1 MIMNKWCF
9 LVFICYGIVKSKKKK
24 FNKIVREDGVYV
36 IFFKKILIIKM
47 LVLFILEVILL
58 VL

>member
-1 MIMNKWCF
+1 MIMNKGCF
-9 LVFICYGIVKSKKKK
+9 LVFICYGIVKSRKKI

-36 IFFKKILIIKM
+36 IYFKKILIIKM
-47 LVLFILEVILL
+47 LVLFILKVILL

>member
-1 MIMNKWCF
+1 MFFSFYLLWD
-9 LVFICYGIVKSKKKK
+9 SKEWKK
-24 FNKIVREDGVYV
+24 FNKLVREDGVYV

>member
-9 LVFICYGIVKSKKKK
+9 LVFIYYGIVKSKKK

>member
-9 LVFICYGIVKSKKKK
+9 LVFICYGIVKSKKNC
-24 FNKIVREDGVYV
+24 NKIVREDGVYV
-36 IFFKKILIIKM
+36 IFFKKILVIKM
-47 LVLFILEVILL
+47 LVLFILEMILL

>member
-9 LVFICYGIVKSKKKK
+9 LVFICYGIVKSKKN

>member
-9 LVFICYGIVKSKKKK
+9 LVFICYGIVKSKKKI
-24 FNKIVREDGVYV
+24 NKIVREDGVYV

>member
-9 LVFICYGIVKSKKKK
+9 LVFICYGIVKSKKK
-24 FNKIVREDGVYV
+24 FNKLVREDGVYV